1 MPKFSASIK
10 SKLPKVGTTIFSK
23 MSALAATEK
32 ALNLSQGFPDFDC
45 SPALTSL
52 VTKAMN
58 SGMNQY
64 APMPGLI
71 SLREQIA
78 QKTEELYTGVYHPE
92 TEITITAG
100 ATQAIFTAILAT
112 VAENDEVVIF
122 TPAYDCY
129 EPAID
134 LVGAKAIHIE
144 LQGPEYR
151 IDWEQVKK
159 VISQRTR
166 MIIINTPH
174 NPTGT
179 IMSAQDMQKLEKLL
193 HNTDFLVLS
202 DEVYEHI
209 IFDGYDHQSVA
220 RFPKLAERSFI
231 VSSFGKTYHT
241 TGWKIGYCL
250 APAELMKEFRKAHQ
264 YNVFSVHTPSQQAY
278 SEYLATSNDHLELKE
293 FYQHKRDLFRDSIKS
308 SRFQLGETAGS
319 YFQLLDYS
327 KISEEDDIT
336 FAERLTKEF
345 KIASIPTSVFYSRK
359 VDEKVLR
366 FCFAKKDETLLQ
378 AAEIINSI

>member
-1 MPKFSASIK
+1 MPKLSASIRT
-10 SKLPKVGTTIFSK
+10 KLPKVGTTIFSK
-23 MSALAATEK
+23 MSALATQEK
-32 ALNLSQGFPDFDC
+32 ALNLSQGFPDFNC
-45 SPALTSL
+45 SPLLTDL
-52 VTKAMN
+52 VTKAMK

-64 APMPGLI
+64 APMPGLLN
-71 SLREQIA
+71 LREAIA
-78 QKTEELYTGVYHPE
+78 KKTEDLYTGVYHPE
-92 TEITITAG
+92 TEITVTAG

-112 VAENDEVVIF
+112 VAEEDEVILF

-134 LVGAKAIHIE
+134 LIGAKTVHIE
-144 LQGPEYR
+144 LKGPEYR
-151 IDWEQVKK
+151 IDWDNVKK
-159 VISQRTR
+159 VINQRTK

-179 IMSAQDMQKLEKLL
+179 IMTAQDMQKLEKLL
-193 HNTDFLVLS
+193 HGSDILVLS

-231 VSSFGKTYHT
+231 ISSFGKTYHT

-278 SEYLATSNDHLELKE
+278 AEYLSTSNDHLELKE
-293 FYQHKRDLFRDSIKS
+293 FYQQKRDLFKNSIHG

-327 KISEEDDIT
+327 KISEENDLE
-336 FAERLTKEF
+336 FAIRLTREH
-345 KIASIPTSVFYSRK
+345 KIASIPTSVFYSKK
-359 VDEKVLR
+359 VDKKVLR
-366 FCFAKKDETLLQ
+366 FCFAKKDDTLLQ

>member
-193 HNTDFLVLS
+193 HNTDILVLS

>member
-1 MPKFSASIK
+1 MPKFSANIK
-10 SKLPKVGTTIFSK
+10 SKLPKVGTNIFSK
-23 MSALAATEK
+23 MSTLAATEK
-32 ALNLSQGFPDFDC
+32 ALNLSQGFPDFNC
-45 SPALTSL
+45 SPNLTAL

-58 SGMNQY
+58 SGLNQY
-64 APMPGLI
+64 APMPGLL

-78 QKTEELYTGVYHPE
+78 KKTEELYTGVYHPE
-92 TEITITAG
+92 TEVTVTAG

-112 VAENDEVVIF
+112 VAEGDEVIIF
-122 TPAYDCY
+122 TPAYCY
-129 EPAID
+129 EPAIE
-134 LVGAKAIHIE
+134 LVGAKAIYIKLE
-144 LQGPEYR
+144 GPAYR

-166 MIIINTPH
+166 MVIINTPH

-179 IMSAQDMQKLEKLL
+179 IMSAQDMQKLEKIL
-193 HNTDFLVLS
+193 HNTDILVLS

-209 IFDGYDHQSVA
+209 IYDGYDHQSVA

-231 VSSFGKTYHT
+231 ISSFGKTYHT

-264 YNVFSVHTPSQQAY
+264 FNVFSVHTPSQQAY
-278 SEYLATSNDHLELKE
+278 AEYLAISNDHLELKE
-293 FYQHKRDLFRDSIKS
+293 FYQHKRDLFRDAIRN

-327 KISEEDDIT
+327 KISDEQDID
-336 FAERLTKEF
+336 FAERLTKEH
-345 KIASIPTSVFYSRK
+345 KIACIPTSVFYSRK
-359 VDEKVLR
+359 VDDRVLR
-366 FCFAKKDETLLQ
+366 FCFAKRDETLLQ
-378 AAEIINSI
+378 AAEIINRI